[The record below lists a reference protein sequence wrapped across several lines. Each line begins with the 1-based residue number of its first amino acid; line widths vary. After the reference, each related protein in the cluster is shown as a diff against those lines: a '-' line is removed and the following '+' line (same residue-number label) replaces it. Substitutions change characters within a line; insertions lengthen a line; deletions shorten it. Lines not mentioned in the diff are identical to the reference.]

1 MTQSVLDNTDLSVA
15 ELCRG
20 LELPYASF
28 QRWRGRQLQGLPVL
42 RPPGP
47 PKVGPLPLDQL
58 QAELDALIH
67 RPKRT
72 RGTGPA
78 HDRLKSVISRRS
90 FQDVVR
96 SQRRRH
102 LRQQRQKLKRIQWH
116 EPNVAWALDATETF
130 RDPQGGKLIDVVVQ
144 DLGSGYRFDPFRGL
158 VITGHETTQ
167 YLKKLFAQHGPP
179 LFLKRDNGGI
189 FNPPEVN
196 QLLARYGV
204 IPLNSPV
211 RYPRYNGA
219 IENGIGQLKRHT
231 VKLVPSVTVLTPEEA
246 RPLFRYIVT
255 KCNFAPRRST
265 GYQTAAKVYTQ
276 RPKPK
281 WNRRQ
286 RQKIFAWIGA
296 RAKRMLSAMEKPN
309 RCDLRRAWR
318 RSAESWLR
326 GQGLITVSINQQPVT
341 LF

>member
-1 MTQSVLDNTDLSVA
+1 MSQSVLASAELSVA

-28 QRWRGRQLQGLPVL
+28 QRWRRRQAQGLPVL

-58 QAELDALIH
+58 QEELEALVH

-72 RGTGPA
+72 RGTGDA
-78 HDRLKSVISRRS
+78 QERLKSVISRRA

-96 SQRRRH
+96 SQRRQH
-102 LRQQRQKLKRIQWH
+102 LRQQRQKLQRIQWH
-116 EPNVAWALDATETF
+116 APNVAWAMDATEIY
-130 RDPQGGKLIDVVVQ
+130 RDPHGGKLIDVVVQ
-144 DLGSGYRFDPFRGL
+144 DLGSGFRFDPFMGL
-158 VITGHETTQ
+158 VITGHETTR

-189 FNPPEVN
+189 FNTPEVN
-196 QLLARYGV
+196 QLLARLGV

-211 RYPRYNGA
+211 KYPRYNGA
-219 IENGIGQLKRHT
+219 IEKGIGELKHHA
-231 VKLVPSVTVLTPEEA
+231 VKLVPSVTRLRPEEV
-246 RPLFRYIVT
+246 RPLFRFIVT
-255 KCNFAPRRST
+255 KCNFAPRRSK
-265 GYQTAAKVYTQ
+265 GYQTAAKIYTDG
-276 RPKPK
+276 PKPK
-281 WNRRQ
+281 WDRRE

-296 RAKRMLSAMEKPN
+296 RAKRMLSAMENPN
-309 RCDLRRAWR
+309 HRDLRRAWR

-326 GQGLITVSINQQPVT
+326 CQGLISVSIQQQPVT
-341 LF
+341 PF